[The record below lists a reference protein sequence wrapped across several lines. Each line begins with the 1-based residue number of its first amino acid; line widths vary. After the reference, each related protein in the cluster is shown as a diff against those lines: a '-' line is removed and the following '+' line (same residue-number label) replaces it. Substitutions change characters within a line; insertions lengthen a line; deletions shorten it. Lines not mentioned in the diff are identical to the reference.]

1 MTNKVE
7 TFLKERILPD
17 LDKGRPN
24 WDKPHTL
31 CVVMK
36 IKLIIDNNP
45 ALKLDDDV
53 LIISAYAHDWGYS
66 GLFENNVPLQLDE
79 VKNAKEEHAILGAER
94 IENLLKNDIF
104 NYLSTKQKARIKH
117 LVFVH
122 DRVEQLVDTDELIL
136 MEADT
141 LGGLDIE
148 YVKPTFNKESNE
160 RYMKGVIEGRLPKFV
175 TEYSKKD
182 AVRLIDARSGYYDN

>member
-1 MTNKVE
+1 MTNKVVR
-7 TFLKERILPD
+7 FLKERILPD

-31 CVVMK
+31 CVVIK
-36 IKLIIDNNP
+36 IKSIIEHNP
-45 ALKLDDDV
+45 DLKLDKNV

-79 VKNAKEEHAILGAER
+79 VKNAKEAHAILGADR

-104 NYLSTKQKARIKH
+104 DYLSIKQKERIKH

-122 DRVEQLVDTDELIL
+122 DRVEQLIDTDELIL

-160 RYMKGVIEGRLPKFV
+160 RYMKGVMNGRLPKFISA
-175 TEYSKKD
+175 YSKIE
-182 AVRLIDARSGYYDN
+182 ARRLIDARSGYYDN